1 MDKIETAVENLLVR
15 KSEVEKNIRYLN
27 EQNNQSKGQIQKA
40 FEEVR
45 NALAIKEKELLAK
58 CDATL
63 DESLEE
69 LEKGVRTIIKRI
81 EDLKGFSGGI
91 SESLK
96 K

>member
-1 MDKIETAVENLLVR
+1 MR

>member
-1 MDKIETAVENLLVR
+1 VENLLVR

-27 EQNNQSKGQIQKA
+27 DQNNQSKGQIQKA

-58 CDATL
+58 CDSNL
-63 DESLEE
+63 EESLEE

-81 EDLKGFSGGI
+81 
-91 SESLK
+91 
-96 K
+96 

>member
-1 MDKIETAVENLLVR
+1 MR

-27 EQNNQSKGQIQKA
+27 DQNNQSKGQIQKA

-58 CDATL
+58 CDSNL
-63 DESLEE
+63 EESLEE

-81 EDLKGFSGGI
+81 
-91 SESLK
+91 
-96 K
+96 